1 MTAIPVVS
9 WSDHDLAVL
18 ENETVH
24 GWNRCDI
31 GVAIG
36 VHCPVYVCL
45 CGVSA
50 VALCSHGRV
59 VRLTVCES
67 DDPSSNPAQCSFFF
81 FLFFFSFSLNW
92 LGQTYAQ
99 LN

>member
-24 GWNRCDI
+24 GSNRCDI

-59 VRLTVCES
+59 VRLIVCES
-67 DDPSSNPAQCSFFF
+67 DDPSSNPACSMFF
-81 FLFFFSFSLNW
+81 FLLPLFLFFLS
-92 LGQTYAQ
+92 
-99 LN
+99 